1 MSRLILIALRM
12 LIWLLLTADPDEL
25 NVVIGLVVSLA
36 LPLPRRVR
44 SLTPAQLRRA
54 LVASLAAVPQA
65 YSEAVQLLLHRR
77 LEESVLHDEPAQASG
92 RPSSLL
98 VFLDVFRIT
107 ITPFTIVL
115 GLDDGGR
122 SYRVHHLVFEEERR

>member
-1 MSRLILIALRM
+1 MSRLILIAMRM

-25 NVVIGLVVSLA
+25 NVAIGLAVSLA

-44 SLTPAQLRRA
+44 SLTPAQLWRA
-54 LVASLAAVPQA
+54 LAASVAAVPQA

-77 LEESVLHDEPAQASG
+77 LEESVVHDEPARASG
-92 RPSSLL
+92 RPSSVL

-107 ITPFTIVL
+107 ITPFTIAL

-122 SYRVHHLVFEEERR
+122 SYRVHHLVVEEERR